1 MDKFWYRLAIFIAVV
16 VVIALILLTTL
27 AVVLVNLNR
36 DLLAVG
42 TYKNAL
48 IQQQVYNRMPRILAQ
63 QVYKTLNGNPCASN
77 PLMCGNASAEFTACA
92 QAALGGQRYT
102 ELANGSGQPT
112 TTESQMVQACMAR
125 YDPALQS
132 QSSSNGGTVFVQSL
146 SVNTLETFI
155 TGLMPADELRNL
167 SENTIDQVFAY
178 INGNQDSISISL
190 ASVKQQLAS
199 PAGVQAVET
208 LIRSQ
213 PPCSLQLVLTMLEQL
228 QAGNINLVC
237 DPPDEI
243 LTGIAPLIQVMLN
256 ETAAQIPDS
265 QVITPQWVAN
275 SPNFGPLGSGL
286 TGAIR
291 LARLIMRLSPVLP
304 LLCLIIITLLVVRTV
319 KDWLRWW
326 GIPIF
331 FSGLL
336 SLGLAMA
343 VMFFYD
349 QAWLVLV
356 ANRLP
361 SFLPL
366 EFVDLAHDVVQAIL
380 HPVVVGITGAGIIML
395 VLGLGM
401 WIGSALIK
409 SRDKADPAPILSLQ

>member
-1 MDKFWYRLAIFIAVV
+1 MDNFWHRLVIFIAVV
-16 VVIALILLTTL
+16 LAIALILLITL
-27 AVVLVNLNR
+27 AVVFVNLDR
-36 DLLAVG
+36 DLLAAG

-48 IQQQVYNRMPRILAQ
+48 IQQKVYDRMPRILAI

-92 QAALGGQRYT
+92 QTALGNQRYT
-102 ELANGSGQPT
+102 ILANGNGQPT
-112 TTESQMVQACMAR
+112 SAESQQVQACMVR

-132 QSSSNGGTVFVQSL
+132 QFSKNSPVFVQSM
-146 SVNTLETFI
+146 SVNNLETFI
-155 TGLMPADELRNL
+155 TTIMPADDLRNL

-178 INGNQDSISISL
+178 INGNQESISIPL
-190 ASVKQQLAS
+190 VNVKQQLAS
-199 PAGVQAVET
+199 PAGVQAVQA

-213 PPCSLQLVLTMLEQL
+213 PACSIQLVLTMLEQL
-228 QAGNINLVC
+228 KAGNINLIC

-243 LTGIAPLIQVMLN
+243 LNGAAPLIQIMLT
-256 ETAAQIPDS
+256 ETAAQIPDN

-275 SPNFGPLGSGL
+275 PPNFGPLGNGL
-286 TGAIR
+286 PGALR

-304 LLCLIIITLLVVRTV
+304 LFCLIFITLLVVRTV

-343 VMFFYD
+343 VMVFYD

-380 HPVVVGITGAGIIML
+380 HPVMVAITGAGIFML

-401 WIGSALIK
+401 WIGSVFIR
-409 SRDKADPAPILSLQ
+409 SRKQTAPSPTSFLP